1 MIPVVIAVLVALTVT
16 GLVLLVAQLFPAQS
30 EVIRRLHQGP
40 GSEGRAAF
48 ERRKREERTEKLQ
61 GLLSALG
68 ERMQS
73 VPAAGQ
79 SAARKLL
86 VGAGFF
92 GPNAL
97 AILFGIK
104 IAAAAGVG
112 FLFFAGAPAV
122 ASFLALPRQMV
133 LLIGLWGTVLGWV
146 APTFILASMANKRK
160 KEILRGLPDA
170 LDLMVVCVE
179 AGLGLNQAIQRVAD
193 EIVYISPALGE
204 QMQLVNIE
212 IRAGTPR
219 DDALRNFAA
228 RTDLEDVRSIA
239 TVLIQT
245 ERFGTSVGQALRT
258 HSDVLRTKRRQRVE
272 EASAKTAIKML
283 FPLVFCIFPALFIV
297 ILGPGVI
304 QALKV
309 LTDAGI

>member
-1 MIPVVIAVLVALTVT
+1 MIPIVIAVLVALTVT
-16 GLVLLVAQLFPAQS
+16 GLVLLVAQLFPA
-30 EVIRRLHQGP
+30 EPEMIRRLSQVP
-40 GSEGRAAF
+40 GTEGRAAY

-61 GLLSALG
+61 GMLGALG

-112 FLFFAGAPAV
+112 FLFFAAAPAV
-122 ASFLALPRQMV
+122 ASFLSLPRQLV

-146 APTFILASMANKRK
+146 APTFILAAMANKRK

-179 AGLGLNQAIQRVAD
+179 AGLGLNQAIQRVAE
-193 EIVYISPALGE
+193 EIVFISPSLGE

-228 RTDLEDVRSIA
+228 RTDLEDVRSVA